1 MAVTG
6 TNIFTVTRDD
16 IIKAALRVCK
26 VIGIG
31 ETPQTEDYLNC
42 SQALNIM
49 IKSWSNNNKPLWVFQ
64 DVILPTVAN
73 IGSYELGPTAG
84 VNGLVMSRP
93 LDIPKAFIRDSSGH
107 DSILTPISMTE
118 YHDFADKS
126 IKGTPNLYYY
136 NRQEPNG
143 VLKLLNVPTD
153 ALSSI
158 HLKVVRQ
165 FYDMTASTDNF
176 DFPEEFFLALKWG
189 LADEIALEYAV
200 SQMDRQEIAVKA
212 AAYITDAFDGSEES
226 TSVFFT
232 ANTRG

>member
-64 DVILPTVAN
+64 DIILPTVTDV
-73 IGSYELGPTAG
+73 GSYELGPTAG

-93 LDIPKAFIRDSSGH
+93 LDIPRAFIRDSAGQ

-118 YHDFADKS
+118 YHDFGLKTAQ
-126 IKGTPNLYYY
+126 GTPNQYYY
-136 NRQEPNG
+136 DRQEPNG
-143 VLKLLNVPTD
+143 IIHFLNVPTD
-153 ALSSI
+153 ASSSV

-165 FYDMTASTDNF
+165 FYDMTTGTDNF

-189 LADEIALEYAV
+189 LADEIALEYDV
-200 SQMDRQEIAVKA
+200 SAQDRQEIGMKA
-212 AAYITDAFDGSEES
+212 SAYITDAFDGSEES
-226 TSVFFT
+226 VSVYFT
-232 ANTRG
+232 VNTQG

>member
-1 MAVTG
+1 MSVTG

-64 DVILPTVAN
+64 DVILPTVTDV
-73 IGSYELGPTAG
+73 GSYELGPTAG

-118 YHDFADKS
+118 YHDFANKA
-126 IKGTPNLYYY
+126 IQGTPNLYYY
-136 NRQEPNG
+136 DRQEPDG
-143 VLKLLNVPTD
+143 VLNLLNVPTD

-200 SQMDRQEIAVKA
+200 SQMDRQEIAIKA
-212 AAYITDAFDGSEES
+212 ATYITDAFDGSEES